1 MKKINIFNAKLNAA
15 GVFVVTAL
23 ASGSALAEGE
33 ASTAMA
39 AISTEAGSLIA
50 DAWPIVTTIV
60 VASIA
65 IKLFKKFANKAS

>member
-1 MKKINIFNAKLNAA
+1 MKKTNIFTAKLNAA

-23 ASGSALAEGE
+23 ASGSALADS
-33 ASTAMA
+33 AAAMTSIA
-39 AISTEAGSLIA
+39 TEAGNLI
-50 DAWPIVTTIV
+50 DSAWPIVTTIV